1 MFSEID
7 RGKITLDLFQAYFD
21 ARKNKRN
28 TINALAFEKHLEA
41 NLFALASEI
50 IERRYTPKP
59 SICFIVDK
67 PVKREIFA
75 ADFRDRVIHHFIY
88 NTFHL
93 FLRNHLLTTVIA
105 VEKAKEHITA

>member
-1 MFSEID
+1 MQQLNLFSEID
-7 RGKITLDLFQAYFD
+7 RDKITLDLFQAYFD

-41 NLFALASEI
+41 NLFALANEI
-50 IERRYTPKP
+50 IERKYTPKP

-75 ADFRDRVIHHFIY
+75 ADFCDRVIHHFI
-88 NTFHL
+88 L
-93 FLRNHLLTTVIA
+93 KFLVTNVVSLLR
-105 VEKAKEHITA
+105 K